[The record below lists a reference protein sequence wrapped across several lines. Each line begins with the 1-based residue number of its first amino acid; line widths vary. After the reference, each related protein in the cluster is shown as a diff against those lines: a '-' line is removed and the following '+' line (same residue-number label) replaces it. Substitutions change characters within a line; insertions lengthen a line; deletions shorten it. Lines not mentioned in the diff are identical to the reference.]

1 MRDDIKRRKKRGP
14 MIAAAVFIGFLGL
27 VLAALIFPLITESMG
42 ILLAVFIL
50 LLYGGVIIAMIVGVI
65 VALRQRLK
73 EIESGEEEDA
83 KQY

>member
-1 MRDDIKRRKKRGP
+1 MRNDTENKKKRGP
-14 MIAAAVFIGFLGL
+14 IIAASVVIGFLGI

-42 ILLAVFIL
+42 ILPAVFIL
-50 LLYGGVIIAMIVGVI
+50 LLYGGVIIAMIVGI
-65 VALRQRLK
+65 IMALRQRLK